1 VCRVPLATN
10 PSGLSQTYMIYARHT
25 CKPHSCIVFAAA
37 APECLLLWVLVE
49 QASAC
54 WPVNGALLKLEAP
67 ASLMAEAQFVAPV
80 FRCMLVGQCAGG
92 LHCHVHLLGIGIV
105 RIYGAGQSRTRAGNG
120 SRSTLFVTHTR
131 LGASQGRTVL
141 DRLSGCY
148 RIQLPSFI
156 QWGLGRYCSPQPS
169 TAVLGAL
176 LSAGASCWFW
186 CLGRT
191 LTMPMLGA
199 DRLPWMA
206 KARNGSSV

>member
-1 VCRVPLATN
+1 
-10 PSGLSQTYMIYARHT
+10 MIYARHT

-80 FRCMLVGQCAGG
+80 FRCMLFGQCAGG

-131 LGASQGRTVL
+131 LGASQGRTVE
-141 DRLSGCY
+141 
-148 RIQLPSFI
+148 
-156 QWGLGRYCSPQPS
+156 GL
-169 TAVLGAL
+169 L
-176 LSAGASCWFW
+176 
-186 CLGRT
+186 T
-191 LTMPMLGA
+191 LIVCQAAT
-199 DRLPWMA
+199 
-206 KARNGSSV
+206 GSSCLPLFNGAWEGTVHPNRQLRC